1 MSNVDV
7 ISAEKGKGGKGAA
20 KASSKRK
27 RRKHKR
33 RKKGVDKVSR
43 ISWESLLG
51 EDVGKSYVLCS
62 ESAPHVDLQSSL
74 CIIFAVHK
82 PTRLHR
88 FKLFLN

>member
-33 RKKGVDKVSR
+33 RKKVVR

-82 PTRLHR
+82 LTRLHR